1 MTTHQVSSNGFDWRQ
16 NAVKAEELRLQRHD
30 YRHDHRQGH
39 MRTDGGKEGRRE
51 GSELDG
57 VKGLETRPRD
67 IGHVGHRWRFDDDRR
82 GDYSRG
88 GHRDGRYDRS
98 DFSGRG
104 QNVHWRP
111 ERDSRLQQMP
121 GMYGNMQSINF
132 SYSYTRVEIYHSQV
146 FSGNWDNREDAMK
159 ARDDF
164 ANAALD
170 FIKNPSEASYKAL
183 NDSMMKLMDSGF
195 APANVN
201 GNAQIS
207 IFSTSSSVYARFTME
222 VTPAPTKSLE
232 EARED
237 LHNNYNEETYKN
249 YIRALSEKFKK
260 DGVISHTNDT
270 PTTPVF
276 KSSVVY
282 SSKTSKGGMKGFH
295 ELRRPDFDRNF
306 HGRHRIK
313 NKGFDWDKSV
323 RSLNDYWGTRNG
335 RDQFKAADYIRR
347 LKTDRRAG

>member
-16 NAVKAEELRLQRHD
+16 NAVKAEELRLQRHNH
-30 YRHDHRQGH
+30 RHENRHGH
-39 MRTDGGKEGRRE
+39 TRTERGEEGRRE
-51 GSELDG
+51 GQRQLDIQ
-57 VKGLETRPRD
+57 GLETQARN
-67 IGHVGHRWRFDDDRR
+67 VGRAKHRWRFDDDTRGEYRR
-82 GDYSRG
+82 D
-88 GHRDGRYDRS
+88 GHRDGHYDRS

-104 QNVHWRP
+104 VSWREVHGGRA
-111 ERDSRLQQMP
+111 ENSQ
-121 GMYGNMQSINF
+121 GMYGNMQSISF
-132 SYSYTRVEIYHSQV
+132 SYSYTRVDIYHSQV
-146 FSGNWDNREDAMK
+146 FSGNFGNREDAIK

-164 ANAALD
+164 TNAALD

-183 NDSMMKLMDSGF
+183 NDSMLKLMDSRF
-195 APANVN
+195 APANVG

-207 IFSTSSSVYARFTME
+207 IFSASNTTYARFTME

-276 KSSVVY
+276 KSSIIY
-282 SSKTSKGGMKGFH
+282 SSKTVSGSMKGFH
-295 ELRRPDFDRNF
+295 ELKRPERGHNW

-313 NKGFDWDKSV
+313 NEGFDWDKAT
-323 RSLNDYWGTRNG
+323 RRLNDHWGARQNH
-335 RDQFKAADYIRR
+335 FKAADFMRQF
-347 LKTDRRAG
+347 KTDKRAG